1 MAKSYLAFNII
12 IISSSLQEAKPSCY
26 SCIATH
32 LSLLLGHCS
41 HLSLLIPL
49 SCNYFSSSCIF
60 SLHLFGLD
68 YSQLQKQKNKKMESF
83 FNNLIKHEKLI
94 CICLYYVSTL
104 SFPYVQFFTPRKLH
118 GYTFL
123 RRTIVYFSHQ
133 KKNEKQWN

>member
-1 MAKSYLAFNII
+1 MAESYLAFSII

-32 LSLLLGHCS
+32 FSLLLCHCD

-68 YSQLQKQKNKKMESF
+68 YSQLQKQKKTKKWRVF
-83 FNNLIKHEKLI
+83 FNNLIKHERLKY
-94 CICLYYVSTL
+94 ICLYYVSTL
-104 SFPYVQFFTPRKLH
+104 SFPYVQFLVPRKLL

-123 RRTIVYFSHQ
+123 RRTIV
-133 KKNEKQWN
+133 